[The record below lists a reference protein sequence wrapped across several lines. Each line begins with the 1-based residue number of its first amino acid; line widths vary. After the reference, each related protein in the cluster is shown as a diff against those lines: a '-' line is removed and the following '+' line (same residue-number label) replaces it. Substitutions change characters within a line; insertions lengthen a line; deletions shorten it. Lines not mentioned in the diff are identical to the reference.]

1 MKLLLPFLVPPR
13 HRGDGISWGENFLQL
28 WQAIAK
34 SALEPAH
41 EATFHAR
48 NYGFRP
54 GCSAHDAQKILFN
67 ITTEI

>member
-1 MKLLLPFLVPPR
+1 MLLPFLVPPMSW
-13 HRGDGISWGENFLQL
+13 GDGISWGKNFLQL

-41 EATFHAR
+41 EAKFHAR
-48 NYGFRP
+48 NYGFRS
-54 GCSAHDAQKILFN
+54 GRSAHDAQKILFN